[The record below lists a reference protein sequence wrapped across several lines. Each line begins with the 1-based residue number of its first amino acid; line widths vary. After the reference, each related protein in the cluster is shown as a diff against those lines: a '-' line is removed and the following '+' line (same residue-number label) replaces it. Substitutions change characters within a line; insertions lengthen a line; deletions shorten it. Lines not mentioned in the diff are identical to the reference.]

1 MSDKSISHEHKEVVI
16 AVYKGEHQAKKVMGI
31 LEEGTGQISVSHDE
45 SVIISMDSDG
55 KVSLPSSNQKKKGLL
70 GGALTGI
77 VVGALVGFPI
87 VGIVVGGAVGAF
99 AGKKRTKKALSD
111 EADTDVLQEL
121 IGHMEPDSS
130 MLIAEVDDW
139 AVGSIVDSLQSYDAL
154 TVYHAPVDEL
164 AAALGGQD
172 TAVPDTSAAESKS
185 K

>member
-1 MSDKSISHEHKEVVI
+1 MSDKDKGHEQKEIII
-16 AVYKGEHQAKKVMGI
+16 AVYQGEHRAKEVLGI
-31 LEEGTGQISVSHDE
+31 MEEGTGQISVSHDE
-45 SVIISMDSDG
+45 GVIISMGSDG

-77 VVGALVGFPI
+77 VVGALGGFPI

-99 AGKKRTKKALSD
+99 AGKKRTKKALKD

-139 AVGSIVDSLQSYDAL
+139 AADSIVDSLQSYDAL
-154 TVYHAPVDEL
+154 VVYHAPADEL
-164 AAALGGQD
+164 AAALAEQD
-172 TAVPDTSAAESKS
+172 TVASSDSEPEVK
-185 K
+185 

>member
-1 MSDKSISHEHKEVVI
+1 MSDKDKGHEKKEIII
-16 AVYKGEHQAKKVMGI
+16 AVYQGAHRAKEVLGVM
-31 LEEGTGQISVSHDE
+31 EEGTGQISVSHDE

-99 AGKKRTKKALSD
+99 AGKKRMKKALQD
-111 EADTDVLQEL
+111 EADKDVLPEL

-130 MLIAEVDDW
+130 MLIAEVADW
-139 AVGSIVDSLQSYDAL
+139 MADSIVESLQSYDAL
-154 TVYHAPVDEL
+154 IVYHAPADEL
-164 AAALGGQD
+164 AAALAGQD
-172 TAVPDTSAAESKS
+172 TAVSPEPESEAE
-185 K
+185 